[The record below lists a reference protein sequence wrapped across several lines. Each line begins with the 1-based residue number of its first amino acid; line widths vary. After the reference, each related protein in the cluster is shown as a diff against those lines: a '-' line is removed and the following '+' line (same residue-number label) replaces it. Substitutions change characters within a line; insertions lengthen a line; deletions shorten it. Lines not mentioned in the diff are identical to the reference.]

1 MMRWMRRAASLLNLL
16 VLAAPAIAEPQM
28 AKLDAKLQAATA
40 AYRELLAT
48 PDREVPEALLERCRG
63 IAVIPSAIKGA
74 LGYGARYGHGV
85 ISVRNADGTWSPP
98 SFIKLTGGSVGFQ
111 IGAEKSDVVLFF
123 MTDKSVRSL
132 LDSKFTLGG
141 KASVAAGP
149 VGRSAEA
156 STDLKLDAEIYS
168 YAKSKGLFAGI
179 SLEGARLA
187 PDRSA
192 NQTFYGSAVDPA
204 KLLFEGQ
211 APRTPESAKEF
222 LGVLP

>member
-1 MMRWMRRAASLLNLL
+1 MERWTRWVGILGLLMI
-16 VLAAPAIAEPQM
+16 AAPAMAEPEM
-28 AKLDAKLQAATA
+28 AKLEEKLQAAKA
-40 AYRELLAT
+40 AYRELLET
-48 PDREVPEALLERCRG
+48 PDRSVPAALLENCRA

-74 LGYGARYGHGV
+74 LGYGARYGQGV
-85 ISVRNADGTWSPP
+85 ISARDADGKWSPP

-123 MTDKSVRSL
+123 MTDKSLRSL

-141 KASVAAGP
+141 KVSVAAGP
-149 VGRSAEA
+149 AGRSAEA

-192 NQTFYGSAVDPA
+192 NQVFYGGPIDP
-204 KLLFEGQ
+204 KTLLLDHRS
-211 APRTPESAKEF
+211 PRLPDAAKEF
-222 LGVLP
+222 IATLP